1 VLESQASSSVSFV
14 NSTVSELKG
23 YDSVFSVFNAAK
35 LDIKSSELFNI
46 DAPIGINIFGGGR
59 LEIDNSHFKNIGQ
72 SVLIST
78 HDIGSSS
85 VINNSEFKDS
95 VSAFEVYSHG
105 TLKIDNSK
113 IIGMSDVGIRMYGS
127 STVEINKSE
136 ISSNTIGIQ
145 STESLLSLTDSIVKN
160 NKEYGLYRIAG
171 TFVDVRNIIDPSQ
184 ENIYLPRKVIFLEG
198 DTKTKVIATSTLC
211 CSNILFIPGIQ
222 GSRLYKKQVLGENQL
237 WEPNLNSDVDKLY
250 LDSNGVSKDKTI
262 YTRDI
267 ISKTNIGLGVFDQEI
282 YQNFTDYLDTI
293 QSSGLINTWKSYP
306 YDWRRSPMNIASQDQ
321 KLEEGFKK
329 LESEFEELASSS
341 RSHKVTLIGHS
352 YGGIISKYF
361 LRYLH
366 NKGKDTLVENLIL
379 IAVPESGAVESIGA
393 MLHGDDQEIALGLM
407 LDAET
412 ARGLSLNMP
421 SAYYLLPNSDLISKI
436 NEPVIRNDVYS
447 WFNNYNGFSV
457 TNEQEIDNFLT
468 NLKNDRPYAKS
479 LRDTRLPLKLNLN
492 LYNEVKQKRKDFDLD
507 NFYKSL
513 PINIYNIIGTGLDTV
528 QSYVYTKDTCDDSLA
543 AIIQRYIDKY
553 CGFNHDVNYTNKG
566 DGTVLVGDMTK
577 RWGNKYMFNI
587 ERYNNEY
594 QTNFSHADITSSKSI
609 QDLISLIVKRDSL
622 SVMPSYISVYHENDL
637 EEGEDS
643 YEYSVDDGLEMEA
656 EDENGN
662 ISGYIPQVN
671 SKKIRLI
678 KTRIPNSKYKKIGN
692 KRKLITKK
700 KVKKIKLVSKVVTK
714 KPKAVKFFTFK
725 SKKIKKNKSEKE
737 DEIVFDQVPVTSESK
752 IEVEILKASTT
763 PAIMHIDIYGDGNV
777 VIINPTYPKA
787 TTTHEIVDIHKL
799 ILDIQSKIREKES
812 LRQMFKNRYTLRLKN
827 IDYWFLKDKVLFAYL
842 LSKRNS
848 DSLSNILKELNK
860 KAPRYYRGG
869 MSMGESLFL
878 YPEWNKL
885 TSAFPI

>member
-1 VLESQASSSVSFV
+1 
-14 NSTVSELKG
+14 
-23 YDSVFSVFNAAK
+23 
-35 LDIKSSELFNI
+35 
-46 DAPIGINIFGGGR
+46 
-59 LEIDNSHFKNIGQ
+59 
-72 SVLIST
+72 
-78 HDIGSSS
+78 
-85 VINNSEFKDS
+85 
-95 VSAFEVYSHG
+95 
-105 TLKIDNSK
+105 
-113 IIGMSDVGIRMYGS
+113 
-127 STVEINKSE
+127 
-136 ISSNTIGIQ
+136 
-145 STESLLSLTDSIVKN
+145 
-160 NKEYGLYRIAG
+160 
-171 TFVDVRNIIDPSQ
+171 
-184 ENIYLPRKVIFLEG
+184 
-198 DTKTKVIATSTLC
+198 
-211 CSNILFIPGIQ
+211 
-222 GSRLYKKQVLGENQL
+222 
-237 WEPNLNSDVDKLY
+237 
-250 LDSNGVSKDKTI
+250 
-262 YTRDI
+262 
-267 ISKTNIGLGVFDQEI
+267 
-282 YQNFTDYLDTI
+282 
-293 QSSGLINTWKSYP
+293 
-306 YDWRRSPMNIASQDQ
+306 
-321 KLEEGFKK
+321 
-329 LESEFEELASSS
+329 
-341 RSHKVTLIGHS
+341 
-352 YGGIISKYF
+352 
-361 LRYLH
+361 
-366 NKGKDTLVENLIL
+366 
-379 IAVPESGAVESIGA
+379 
-393 MLHGDDQEIALGLM
+393 
-407 LDAET
+407 
-412 ARGLSLNMP
+412 
-421 SAYYLLPNSDLISKI
+421 
-436 NEPVIRNDVYS
+436 
-447 WFNNYNGFSV
+447 
-457 TNEQEIDNFLT
+457 
-468 NLKNDRPYAKS
+468 
-479 LRDTRLPLKLNLN
+479 
-492 LYNEVKQKRKDFDLD
+492 
-507 NFYKSL
+507 
-513 PINIYNIIGTGLDTV
+513 
-528 QSYVYTKDTCDDSLA
+528 
-543 AIIQRYIDKY
+543 
-553 CGFNHDVNYTNKG
+553 
-566 DGTVLVGDMTK
+566 
-577 RWGNKYMFNI
+577 
-587 ERYNNEY
+587 
-594 QTNFSHADITSSKSI
+594 
-609 QDLISLIVKRDSL
+609 
-622 SVMPSYISVYHENDL
+622 MPSYISVYHENDL